1 MNRDLKVV
9 QLYEEGEGDTLEA
22 ERREYTQALWEGRR
36 HLKETSM
43 AEAHAIK
50 VGLVIVKSATGS

>member
-1 MNRDLKVV
+1 MKKGKET
-9 QLYEEGEGDTLEA
+9 QLEA

-50 VGLVIVKSATGS
+50 VDLVIVKSATGS